1 MADPVAARLAT
12 HVVSMHAGLLVWIAD
27 AERARI
33 LPASALDGGSGFVSE
48 SREPDDHLFAKVE
61 QRLDDDQWRGGRFD
75 PERLEPVRAYLAH
88 RLGEL
93 AGWYVDQT
101 GGVLLH
107 RWEPLAVRLGDL
119 TGDQVAANALAT
131 CLLGHHH
138 LAITALTPSR
148 GVCQAARERWRRL
161 ADRYVR
167 TLDEQPSK
175 GRHGPA
181 GRVVVESVSGDDV
194 RRFG

>member
-1 MADPVAARLAT
+1 MADPIAARLAT
-12 HVVSMHAGLLVWIAD
+12 HVVAMHAGLMVWIAD
-27 AERARI
+27 AEQARI
-33 LPASALDGGSGFVSE
+33 LPASALDGGSGYVSE
-48 SREPDDHLFAKVE
+48 SREPDDRMLTLVDE
-61 QRLDDDQWRGGRFD
+61 RLQAEGPYD
-75 PERLEPVRAYLAH
+75 PERLEPVRRYLTNE
-88 RLGEL
+88 LGKL
-93 AGWYVDQT
+93 AGWYIAQT

-119 TGDQVAANALAT
+119 TQDQVAANALAT

-175 GRHGPA
+175 GRAGPT
-181 GRVVVESVSGDDV
+181 GRVMVQSVEGEGE